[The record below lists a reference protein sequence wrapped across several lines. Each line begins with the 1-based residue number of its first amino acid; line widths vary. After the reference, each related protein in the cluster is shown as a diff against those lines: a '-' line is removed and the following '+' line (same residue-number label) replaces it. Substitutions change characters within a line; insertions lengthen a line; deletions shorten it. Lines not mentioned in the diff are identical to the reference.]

1 MAMPDVTWVGDFFS
15 ARAESTAEGVKAY
28 SSGTTR
34 TAPLSAL
41 VAKAA

>member
-1 MAMPDVTWVGDFFS
+1 MAMPDVTWAGNFFRPMSDFPKIEPKS
-15 ARAESTAEGVKAY
+15 Y
-28 SSGTTR
+28 SSGTMR